1 MEYPKLNKTYI
12 SEKGILRVPRKAYEA
27 MNLSDESDKVFL
39 TEKNNCIILSREYKT
54 LPISEVYLYG
64 RNVVMDV
71 AYCNAREL
79 FVSENECLREKTE
92 YIQNKNGRREK
103 CTILESE
110 YSVKY
115 FMKDSAMI
123 IPLSKE
129 QMNHEYYFCT
139 FIENGIIN
147 LPSFIVSVIRIGYDK
162 LLKAEVRDGII
173 HVRRCPRTTKV
184 IYDQIV
190 TASSKL
196 EFTEQL
202 LRPLHNQIE
211 LESFMLKAACIKPND
226 TVRLK
231 LVTNKDFVI
240 EPLYKL

>member
-12 SEKGILRVPRKAYEA
+12 NEKGVLRIPRKAYEA
-27 MNLSDESDKVFL
+27 MNLSDENDKIFL
-39 TEKNNCIILSREYKT
+39 TEQNNCIILSQEYKT

-64 RNVVMDV
+64 RNI
-71 AYCNAREL
+71 AIEPEYCATREL
-79 FVSENECLREKTE
+79 FEPENECLREKTE

-139 FIENGIIN
+139 SVEDGIIS
-147 LPSFIVSVIRIGYDK
+147 LPSFITSVIGIKYDTA
-162 LLKAEVRDGII
+162 LKAEVRDGII

-202 LRPLHNQIE
+202 LRPVHNCVE
-211 LESFMLKAACIKPND
+211 LESFMLKPARIKPND